1 MPAWTLKFEI
11 SKMSVIPGV
20 SGVTSMLARDSLH
33 SSLLHTCLGV
43 EVAYRRYEYGDHVPQ
58 VLVLA
63 GPRDV
68 HLLGGHP
75 GVKAGAGQHHPV
87 AGLAYVHGLILTP
100 SSCTPPGTRPE
111 PSSPC
116 SPGGWGRSTCPS
128 RAGGRCSRT
137 GSPRP
142 PRAPTACSCRRAR
155 T

>member
-1 MPAWTLKFEI
+1 
-11 SKMSVIPGV
+11 MSVIPGV

-75 GVKAGAGQHHPV
+75 GVEAGAGQHHPV
-87 AGLAYVHGLILTP
+87 AGLVGVHGLILGKIMEICFINTAYP
-100 SSCTPPGTRPE
+100 SQIRLILASYMKPK
-111 PSSPC
+111 S
-116 SPGGWGRSTCPS
+116 RSHPINLC
-128 RAGGRCSRT
+128 
-137 GSPRP
+137 
-142 PRAPTACSCRRAR
+142 
-155 T
+155 